1 MSVNRV
7 IYDTQNVYIEGER
20 LRGVQSCTASWSSP
34 EAYVN
39 AIGYEGGFV
48 GTAVSDSLS
57 AEIEIERII
66 VSSYDPIV
74 DILSSIQISGEIGS
88 NVNSF
93 AFNDAFVNSY
103 SCSCSIGE
111 LPSLS
116 CSMTAYGD
124 SGGGAYKKKQT
135 KEKDDSIL
143 IATPG
148 SLSVDVL
155 GHNSNAIQS
164 FELSV
169 AINREPFNIIGQN
182 KPAHYITSFPIEVDC
197 QFVLLVQ
204 DYSSSKLS
212 DFICN
217 PRRQD
222 LNLIFNDCVS
232 GDEVR
237 RFFIPQ
243 ARLIDFSQTATIG
256 GAMETTFVYK
266 SLINSVDKV
275 SKILK
280 GEAFT

>member
-1 MSVNRV
+1 MPISRI
-7 IYDTQNVYIEGER
+7 IYDNQNVYIDGER

-48 GTAVSDSLS
+48 GTAVNDSLA

-66 VSSYDPIV
+66 VSDYDPIP
-74 DILSSIQISGEIGS
+74 DKLDTTELSGEIGAHT
-88 NVNSF
+88 NSF
-93 AFNDAFVNSY
+93 AFQDAFVNSY
-103 SCSCSIGE
+103 SCSCAVGE
-111 LPSLS
+111 LPILS
-116 CSMTAYGD
+116 CGITAYGD
-124 SGGGAYKKKQT
+124 SGGGLTSKPRT
-135 KEKDDSIL
+135 SEKSDNIV

-148 SLSVDVL
+148 SLSLDVF

-164 FELSV
+164 FNLSI
-169 AINREPFNIIGQN
+169 AISREPINVIGKS
-182 KPAHYITSFPIEVDC
+182 KPAHYVTSFPIEVDC

-222 LNLIFNDCVS
+222 LNLAFKDCKTQE
-232 GDEVR
+232 DIR

-243 ARLIDFSQTATIG
+243 ARLIDFSQTAGIG
-256 GAMETTFVYK
+256 DSMEATFAYK
-266 SLINSVDKV
+266 SLINSVDKI

-280 GEAFT
+280 GIAFI